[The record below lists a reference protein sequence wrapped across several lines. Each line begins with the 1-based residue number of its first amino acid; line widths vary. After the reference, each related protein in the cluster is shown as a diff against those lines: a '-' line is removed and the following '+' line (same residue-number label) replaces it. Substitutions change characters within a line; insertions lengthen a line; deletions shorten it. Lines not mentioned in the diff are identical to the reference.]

1 LFIKKVGTEIKGSIE
16 KYELDNIGVELG
28 LGRFISG

>member
-1 LFIKKVGTEIKGSIE
+1 MKKVGIEIKSSIE

-28 LGRFISG
+28 LERFISG